1 MDNRDSIQRLKRG
14 DISGLHMLVDRYQV
28 KAARA
33 AYLITQDR
41 AMAEDIMQNA
51 FLRVFERIDQF
62 DIARPFE
69 PWLMR
74 IVINMALQA
83 VGNQR
88 RLVDL
93 DALVLPDL
101 LTDPA
106 MQAEAHE
113 EEQSVRE
120 ALATLSPEQRAVV
133 VLRYYLGYTESEIAH
148 ELEKPLGT
156 VRWRLFAAHK
166 RLRGLLAHLKGGQ
179 A

>member
-1 MDNRDSIQRLKRG
+1 VDNRDSIQRLKRG

-62 DIARPFE
+62 DITRPFE

-166 RLRGLLAHLKGGQ
+166 RLRGLLAHLEGGQ

>member
-1 MDNRDSIQRLKRG
+1 
-14 DISGLHMLVDRYQV
+14 
-28 KAARA
+28 
-33 AYLITQDR
+33 
-41 AMAEDIMQNA
+41 
-51 FLRVFERIDQF
+51 
-62 DIARPFE
+62 
-69 PWLMR
+69 
-74 IVINMALQA
+74 
-83 VGNQR
+83 
-88 RLVDL
+88 
-93 DALVLPDL
+93 
-101 LTDPA
+101 

-166 RLRGLLAHLKGGQ
+166 RLRGLLAHLEGGQ